1 MQLTATHINYFYIC
15 LRKLWLFANGIG
27 MEHTS
32 DLVAEG
38 KQLHEH
44 SYSQRS
50 EKYKE
55 IEIGGS
61 KIDYYDAKNK
71 VVHEIKKSPSKEV
84 AHVWQVKY
92 YLWLLEQQGVQ
103 GVTGILEY
111 PKLRTREE
119 VFITDHD
126 RHEILILLKRIE
138 EIIESENI
146 PERISKNKCKNCS
159 YYDFCWVEE

>member
-1 MQLTATHINYFYIC
+1 MNINATLVNLYHVC
-15 LRKLWLFANGIG
+15 LREMWLHAHAIR

-32 DLVAEG
+32 ELVAEG

-44 SYSQRS
+44 SYPQRS
-50 EKYKE
+50 EKYQE

-71 VVHEIKKSPSKEV
+71 VVHEIKKSPSKEI

-103 GVTGILEY
+103 GVSGILEY
-111 PKLRTREE
+111 PKLREREKIE
-119 VFITDHD
+119 LTSDD
-126 RHEILILLKRIE
+126 RVEIPVLLNRIQDLV
-138 EIIESENI
+138 ESEVC
-146 PERISKNKCKNCS
+146 PDRIAKSKCRSCS
-159 YYDFCWVEE
+159 YFDFCWEGE